1 MAGRR
6 SQHDNVDPG
15 QFSAPHGS
23 DNTPDEH
30 LRAEANT
37 QYAQTLTDEKESMI
51 PRCGENPALADL
63 RARREAARAAQA
75 SDAQASDQ
83 AQEQANTARASDA
96 ERTE

>member
-6 SQHDNVDPG
+6 SDHDNVDPG

-30 LRAEANT
+30 LRAAEKAH
-37 QYAQTLTDEKESMI
+37 YKQTLTDEKESMI
-51 PRCGENPALADL
+51 PRRGENPALADL
-63 RARREAARAAQA
+63 RARREAARAAE
-75 SDAQASDQ
+75 SNDQ
-83 AQEQANTARASDA
+83 ADEQATAARASDA